1 MVDHV
6 SLSWA
11 FGDQAGWMM
20 AASFFALL
28 SSGIGWVVYGLFS
41 QLRTMG
47 SLGQSGTVSRRG
59 GVVLGVVVGGSVF
72 AMLALT
78 SLSGFARLTLQEG
91 HLTIQY
97 RWTGQEVV
105 LPFIEVM
112 DVREEPAYKGQWR
125 LVVVTDTNGSYESA
139 LSSPSAVRAAAELL
153 RTNMT
158 QP

>member
-20 AASFFALL
+20 AGSFFALL
-28 SSGIGWVVYGLFS
+28 SGGIGWVVYGLFS
-41 QLRTMG
+41 RLRTMG
-47 SLGQSGTVSRRG
+47 SRGQSGTVSRRG
-59 GVVLGVVVGGSVF
+59 GTILGVVVGGSVF

-78 SLSGFARLTLQEG
+78 SLSGFARLALQEG
-91 HLTIQY
+91 NLTIQY
-97 RWTGQEVV
+97 RWTGQKVV

-112 DVREEPAYKGQWR
+112 DVREEPAFKGQWR
-125 LVVVTDTNGSYESA
+125 LVVVTDTNGTYESA
-139 LSSPSAVRAAAELL
+139 LSSHTVVRAAAELL
-153 RTNMT
+153 KTKMT

>member
-1 MVDHV
+1 M
-6 SLSWA
+6 SWS

-20 AASFFALL
+20 AGSFFALF

-47 SLGQSGTVSRRG
+47 SLGQSDTVSRRG
-59 GVVLGVVVGGSVF
+59 GVILGVVVSGSVF

-78 SLSGFARLTLQEG
+78 SLSGFARLTLQEA

-105 LPFIEVM
+105 LPFIEVT
-112 DVREEPAYKGQWR
+112 DIREEPAFKGQWR
-125 LVVVTDTNGSYESA
+125 LVVATDTKGIYESA
-139 LSSPSAVRAAAELL
+139 LSSPTVVHAAAELL
-153 RTNMT
+153 RAKMT

>member
-1 MVDHV
+1 M
-6 SLSWA
+6 SWS

-20 AASFFALL
+20 AGSFFALL
-28 SSGIGWVVYGLFS
+28 SSGIGWVVYGLFF

-47 SLGQSGTVSRRG
+47 SLGQSGTVSRRE
-59 GVVLGVVVGGSVF
+59 GVIIGIVVGGSVF

-78 SLSGFARLTLQEG
+78 SLSGFARLTLQEA

-105 LPFIEVM
+105 LPFLEVM
-112 DVREEPAYKGQWR
+112 DVREEPAFKGQWR
-125 LVVVTDTNGSYESA
+125 LVVATDTKRIYESA
-139 LSSPSAVRAAAELL
+139 LSSPTVVRAAVKIL
-153 RTNMT
+153 RTKMT